1 MAYETDK
8 FAFGKLPSD
17 WRCVPLGDLIKS
29 TEYGSSAKSH
39 YSGTIP
45 VLRMGNLQEGKID
58 WGDLVYTSDESEIKR
73 YRLRSGDVLFNRTNT
88 VDLVGKAAIY
98 KGSRPAIFAG
108 YLIRI
113 IHNET
118 LVDSNYLNYVLNTYQ
133 AKKYSKAVLS
143 VAVSQANINAEKLK
157 TYPIPLPPTLEE
169 QTAIANALSDVDA
182 LIRELEKLI
191 AKKQAIKTATMQQL
205 LTGKKRL
212 PQFAKN
218 EDGTKKGYKKSE
230 LGEIP
235 EDWEV
240 KIVKT
245 VISDYFCGPSPTC
258 EERNV
263 IEGEEWGVLKTT
275 ASTVDKGWDWRCHKV
290 LPKAFWG
297 NNRIELRAHDVIVTK
312 AGPRHRVG
320 VAATIDFIPK
330 NIVPSG
336 KMIALRPNLEL
347 VHPKMLSLAI
357 MGVGSQCY
365 LNQRTTGMAEA
376 QLNYENADL
385 LNTPIIVQGIKEQTA
400 IATILSDMDEE
411 INTLKQRLIKTRQI
425 KQGMMQDLLTGKT
438 RLVKPESK

>member
-73 YRLRSGDVLFNRTNT
+73 YRLRNGDVLFNRTNT

-169 QTAIANALSDVDA
+169 QTAIVNALSDVDA
-182 LIRELEKLI
+182 LISELEKLI

-218 EDGTKKGYKKSE
+218 EDGTAKVYKKTE

-235 EDWEV
+235 EDWNL
-240 KIVKT
+240 IT
-245 VISDYFCGPSPTC
+245 VLDLARNIIDYRGRTPKKL
-258 EERNV
+258 
-263 IEGEEWGVLKTT
+263 GMEWGGGSIVALS
-275 ASTVDKGWDWRCHKV
+275 A
-290 LPKAFWG
+290 G
-297 NNRIELRAHDVIVTK
+297 NVKH
-312 AGPRHRVG
+312 GY
-320 VAATIDFIPK
+320 IDFE
-330 NIVPSG
+330 
-336 KMIALRPNLEL
+336 AE
-347 VHPKMLSLAI
+347 
-357 MGVGSQCY
+357 CY
-365 LNQRTTGMAEA
+365 LGSDALYKRWMTSGEPEKDDIAFTMEAPLGNVALIPDNNKYILSQRTILLQLERKKYLPSFIFQVFMSDFFSAYLSDNATGSTA
-376 QLNYENADL
+376 
-385 LNTPIIVQGIKEQTA
+385 QGIKRSTFEKVSVVVPSSVDEQEA
-400 IATILSDMDEE
+400 ISKVLSDMDSD
-411 INTLKQRLIKTRQI
+411 IQLLTKRLTKTRQI
-425 KQGMMQDLLTGKT
+425 KQGMMQELLTGKI

>member
-8 FAFGKLPSD
+8 FAFGKLPSG

-58 WGDLVYTSDESEIKR
+58 WGDLVYTSDENEIKR

-169 QTAIANALSDVDA
+169 QAAIANALSDVDA
-182 LIRELEKLI
+182 LISELEKLI
-191 AKKQAIKTATMQQL
+191 AKKQAVKTATMQQL
-205 LTGKKRL
+205 LTGKQRL
-212 PQFAKN
+212 PQFAKYS
-218 EDGTKKGYKKSE
+218 DGMLKGYKKSE

-235 EDWEV
+235 EDWDIGSVGDRSVSYSGGTPSTSNKSFYGGNISWITSSDLNKSFIYEV
-240 KIVKT
+240 
-245 VISDYFCGPSPTC
+245 
-258 EERNV
+258 
-263 IEGEEWGVLKTT
+263 EGRITEAGLQGSSAKL
-275 ASTVDKGWDWRCHKV
+275 VD
-290 LPKAFWG
+290 
-297 NNRIELRAHDVIVTK
+297 
-312 AGPRHRVG
+312 AG
-320 VAATIDFIPK
+320 TFL
-330 NIVPSG
+330 
-336 KMIALRPNLEL
+336 IALYGATAGVCAITKIKAAINQAVLAVASSLWSPEFLFYWFTNNKNKLIETYTQGGQPNL
-347 VHPKMLSLAI
+347 S
-357 MGVGSQCY
+357 G
-365 LNQRTTGMAEA
+365 
-376 QLNYENADL
+376 D
-385 LNTPIIVQGIKEQTA
+385 IVRSIRMSIPPMREQKE
-400 IATILSDMDEE
+400 IVSVLSDMDDELQALE
-411 INTLKQRLIKTRQI
+411 KRLKKTRQI
-425 KQGMMQDLLTGKT
+425 KQGMMQELLTGKT